1 MTPHRDHPFA
11 RSQFARR
18 ANRFLETCWEK
29 GWTEKP
35 RLEPD
40 YLWQLGAEGFD
51 RADEVSIRSEA
62 EVADFRLRLEKLCR
76 SLREDARLN
85 ALGHTMAYGQLKN
98 AIHNRH
104 ALGRLWREMP
114 GLAATD
120 IAPPV
125 IVVGQMRSGTTRVQ
139 RLLAAD
145 PRHCG
150 TRFCDSHDAVPS
162 RPDWRP
168 IKARAA
174 LFMARKVNPW
184 LDTFHPFGPTR
195 TDEEIGW
202 LAAALSPASFEAQ
215 WRIPSYLAF
224 SEARDPA
231 PVYCEFARIL
241 RTDAAA
247 RSNAHR
253 PRVLKCPQF
262 AEDLAALMALLPE
275 ARIVMCERDLDDV
288 HASSVSMVASQMAF
302 QSEEHN
308 LAGLEAEWSRKIALR
323 EERMRADLPK
333 AAPRVRFDDLN
344 SDWRGEMRNVYEKM
358 GFEPDAAAILAM
370 TQEVERSS
378 GQAFREHRKHRE
390 RFNF

>member
-18 ANRFLETCWEK
+18 ANRFLETCWER

-62 EVADFRLRLEKLCR
+62 EVADFRLRLEQLCR
-76 SLREDARLN
+76 SLREDAGLN

-104 ALGRLWREMP
+104 ALGRLWCKMP
-114 GLAATD
+114 DLAATD

-125 IVVGQMRSGTTRVQ
+125 IVIGQMRSGTTRVQ

-145 PRHCG
+145 PRHGG
-150 TRFCDSHDAVPS
+150 TRFCDSHNPLPS

-202 LAAALSPASFEAQ
+202 LGAALSPASFEAQ
-215 WRIPSYLAF
+215 WRIPSDLAF

-231 PVYCEFARIL
+231 PVYREFARIL

-247 RSNAHR
+247 RGNAHR

-262 AEDLAALMALLPE
+262 AEDLAALMALFPD
-275 ARIVMCERDLDDV
+275 ARIVMCKRDTGEV

-302 QSEEHN
+302 QSEKHD
-308 LAGLEAEWSRKIALR
+308 LAALEDEWARKISLR
-323 EERMRADLPK
+323 EDRMQSAMPK
-333 AAPRVRFDDLN
+333 TAPRVRFDDLN
-344 SDWRGEMRNVYEKM
+344 SDWRGVMRKLYEAL
-358 GFEPDAAAILAM
+358 GIESDAEATLAM
-370 TQEVERSS
+370 AQEVERSS
-378 GQAFREHRKHRE
+378 GQAFRSHRQQRE
-390 RFNF
+390 GFNS